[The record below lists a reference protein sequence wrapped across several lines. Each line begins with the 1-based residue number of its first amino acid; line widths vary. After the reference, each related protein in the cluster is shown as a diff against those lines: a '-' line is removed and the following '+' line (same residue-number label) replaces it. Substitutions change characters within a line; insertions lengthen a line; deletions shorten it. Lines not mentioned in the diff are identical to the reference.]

1 MLVILNKNIHLN
13 LTMVFLGSWLSGLSG
28 IFLTQEKVS
37 LAYEEIYNNNIL
49 ESNHFL
55 PEESL
60 DPPIVFSKLSEE
72 KLNIEH
78 QFSQNIDSSN
88 ISFATPKQKTKLKT
102 VTKSDFYL
110 PKTDNISESEIISEP
125 EIQAKIV
132 AKPNPELIL
141 SKTIELIREFEGFR
155 SHAYRDTDGTPVIGY
170 GLSKIAGKRV
180 RMGDRIAVHQ
190 AEAALKAEIQ
200 AIQAKIKS
208 IVKVE
213 LNDYQLGALTSF
225 AFNTGFY
232 GLKNSTLLR
241 KLNAGDHHG
250 AANEFLRWNKAHSG
264 GRLVPLAGLTRR
276 RQAEKQL
283 FLTAPTP

>member
-13 LTMVFLGSWLSGLSG
+13 LTIVFLGSWLSGLSG

-49 ESNHFL
+49 ESNHFF
-55 PEESL
+55 PDESL
-60 DPPIVFSKLSEE
+60 DPPIVFSTLSEE
-72 KLNIEH
+72 KLNIDH
-78 QFSQNIDSSN
+78 QFSQNIDNSN
-88 ISFATPKQKTKLKT
+88 ISFAIPKQKNKLKT

-110 PKTDNISESEIISEP
+110 PKTDNISEP
-125 EIQAKIV
+125 EIQAKTIN
-132 AKPNPELIL
+132 KSNPELIL
-141 SKTIELIREFEGFR
+141 SKTLELIRQFEGFR
-155 SHAYRDTDGTPVIGY
+155 SHAYLDTDGTPVIGY
-170 GLSKIAGKRV
+170 GLSKISGKRV
-180 RMGDRIAVHQ
+180 RMGDRISIHQ
-190 AEAALKAEIQ
+190 AETALKAEIQ
-200 AIQAKIKS
+200 AIQAKITS

-213 LNDYQLGALTSF
+213 LNDHQLGALTSF

-283 FLTAPTP
+283 FLTTPTP

>member
-13 LTMVFLGSWLSGLSG
+13 LTIVFLGSWLSGLSG

-55 PEESL
+55 AEESL
-60 DPPIVFSKLSEE
+60 DPPIVFSTLSEE

-78 QFSQNIDSSN
+78 HFLQNIDSSN
-88 ISFATPKQKTKLKT
+88 ISFATPKQKTKPKT

-110 PKTDNISESEIISEP
+110 PKTDNISEP
-125 EIQAKIV
+125 EIQAKTIT
-132 AKPNPELIL
+132 KPNPELIL

-155 SHAYRDTDGTPVIGY
+155 PHAYRDTDGTPVIGY
-170 GLSKIAGKRV
+170 GLSRIAGKKV
-180 RMGDRIAVHQ
+180 RMGDRISMHQ

-213 LNDYQLGALTSF
+213 LNDHQLGALTSF

-283 FLTAPTP
+283 FLTVPTP